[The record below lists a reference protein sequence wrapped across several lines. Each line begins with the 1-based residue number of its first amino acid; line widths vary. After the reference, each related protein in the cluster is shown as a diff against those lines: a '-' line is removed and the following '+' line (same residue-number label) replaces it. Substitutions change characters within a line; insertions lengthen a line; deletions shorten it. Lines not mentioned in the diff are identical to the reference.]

1 MDVTRFVRKV
11 IKTDGSAVD
20 WPPKG
25 EHYTL
30 EEMQGAIGGGY
41 IEIVRPGGNARYLMV
56 LDEEGKIK
64 SFPLNKQATR
74 LYAQPP
80 DYIMRDVLVC
90 LDGDIE

>member
-1 MDVTRFVRKV
+1 MDVTSCARKV
-11 IKTDGSAVD
+11 IKTDGSVVD
-20 WPPKG
+20 CPPAGK
-25 EHYTL
+25 HYTL

-41 IEIVRPGGNARYLMV
+41 IEIVRLGNTGHLMV

-64 SFPLNKQATR
+64 DFPLNRLATR

-80 DYIMRDVLVC
+80 DYIVGDVLVC

>member
-1 MDVTRFVRKV
+1 MDVTPFARKI

-20 WPPKG
+20 YPPKG

-30 EEMQGAIGGGY
+30 QELKDAIGGGY
-41 IEIVRPGGNARYLMV
+41 IEIVHPGGDARYLMV

-64 SFPLNKQATR
+64 GFPLNRQATR

-80 DYIMRDVLVC
+80 DYIVGDVLVC